1 MQGEVGGRLSL
12 AVSVVHE
19 LNHCLPWEC
28 GSEDPLASTLP
39 REKMDSCSK
48 EQKRGARLFS
58 PSSFCLFLGPHPMP
72 SGAGQESETPED
84 VMEALEAAPS
94 PGKISHL
101 LSLFRDEYLLGWVFT
116 ADS

>member
-1 MQGEVGGRLSL
+1 
-12 AVSVVHE
+12 
-19 LNHCLPWEC
+19 
-28 GSEDPLASTLP
+28 
-39 REKMDSCSK
+39 
-48 EQKRGARLFS
+48 
-58 PSSFCLFLGPHPMP
+58 MP